1 MEPGTLVYDPATRKV
16 GEYQDRTGPYVML
29 RPVGGGREWQADPAR
44 IRVATLE
51 ERLSAGV
58 RAANDRSR
66 EGLSAGPSRPP
77 APVPGCATCEEL
89 GVRRDKARAAFDGSA
104 VTDANVLL
112 RQHQRQ
118 EHGGEPAGRR
128 IFRYVP
134 YSIVQDASA
143 LPEYQAYCVSGEE
156 EDCGASSGPRQAP
169 AEVEEWQRRHT
180 QETRHLRYRRSFAD
194 YAVLERQG

>member
-1 MEPGTLVYDPATRKV
+1 MEPGTLVYDPQTCKV

-44 IRVATLE
+44 IREATLD

-58 RAANDRSR
+58 RALNDRFR
-66 EGLSAGPSRPP
+66 ESLSADPTRPP
-77 APVPGCATCEEL
+77 SPVPECATCEEL
-89 GVRRDKARAAFDGSA
+89 ALRRDRARAAFDGSA

-118 EHGGEPAGRR
+118 EHGGEPTGRR

-134 YSIVQDASA
+134 YTIVQDASA
-143 LPEYQAYCVSGEE
+143 RPEYEACCVSGDE
-156 EDCGASSGPRQAP
+156 EDCGASSGRCQAP
-169 AEVEEWQRRHT
+169 GEVEEWQRRHT
-180 QETRHLRYRRSFAD
+180 QETRHLRYRRCFAD

>member
-16 GEYQDRTGPYVML
+16 GEYQDRTGPDGML

-51 ERLSAGV
+51 ERLRAGV
-58 RAANDRSR
+58 RAANDRSSQ
-66 EGLSAGPSRPP
+66 GLSADPNRPP
-77 APVPGCATCEEL
+77 APVPGCAVCEEL
-89 GVRRDKARAAFDGSA
+89 AVRRDKARAAFDGSA

-112 RQHQRQ
+112 RQHQRK

-134 YSIVQDASA
+134 YSIVQDVSA

>member
-51 ERLSAGV
+51 ERLRAGV

-66 EGLSAGPSRPP
+66 EGLSADLNRPP
-77 APVPGCATCEEL
+77 VPVPGCAVCEEL
-89 GVRRDKARAAFDGSA
+89 TVRRDEARAAFDGSA

-112 RQHQRQ
+112 RQHQGR

-156 EDCGASSGPRQAP
+156 EDCGASSGPRTAP